1 MSSQSPDAN
10 LRKAPAEVELPEG
23 EVLIVESHHAAEFTM
38 TMDAW
43 PFHKIVWV
51 AIGSGRLEY
60 SGGKRE
66 LGRDDFVLLPAHW
79 AHRFVDNPREPL
91 TLVLFCI
98 STRFIES
105 EVNPERAEIWA
116 KIAKKAWIGQPLRAR
131 TAFHQTALL
140 ERFRRAL
147 REQSIRSAGWKT
159 ALRGLADAILIR
171 FARDHLAP
179 KASQSGTK
187 SRESVQGAIEHIDS
201 HPHEPQRIA
210 DMAAKC
216 QLSER
221 RFTQL
226 FKQETG
232 TTFSAYLNQRRI
244 QYACER
250 LRETGHILYACHES
264 GFNDPAY
271 FYRVFKKQTGRTP
284 GEFIRALG

>member
-1 MSSQSPDAN
+1 MSFHAKDSDR
-10 LRKAPAEVELPEG
+10 RKAPADVEVPEG
-23 EVLIVESHHAAEFTM
+23 AVRIVESHHAAEFTM

-51 AIGSGRLEY
+51 AMGSGRLEY
-60 SGGKRE
+60 KGGRRE
-66 LGRDDFVLLPAHW
+66 LQQGDFVLLPAHW

-98 STRFIES
+98 CTRFIES
-105 EVNPERAEIWA
+105 KVNPERAEIWA
-116 KIAKKAWIGQPLRAR
+116 MIAKEAWVGQPLRAR
-131 TAFHQTALL
+131 TAFHHSALL

-147 REQSIRSAGWKT
+147 REQGNRALGWKT
-159 ALRGLADAILIR
+159 ALRGVADAILIR
-171 FARDHLAP
+171 FARQHLAC
-179 KASQSGTK
+179 KMIDSGTK

-210 DMAAKC
+210 DMADKC

-232 TTFSAYLNQRRI
+232 TTFSAYLNRRRI

-284 GEFIRALG
+284 GAYLRDLP